1 MHANAVSSYAT
12 DRVDPLVLVAEI
24 SHRVVNE
31 YSQAIAGIRI
41 AARNTASSEAR
52 EILATAVTRL
62 HSFAEAHRALQAPR
76 SGESLDLAD
85 YLQRLC
91 EAVTAA
97 SLQERGIRLT
107 LIADRAV
114 LAPERCWRVAL
125 VVSELI
131 TNCVRHGLKN
141 GPGCIRVEMVP
152 EGTDIICRVSDD
164 GCGAPHARPGRGLGV
179 VMGLAE
185 DLGGIV
191 GWHFTP
197 EGTVAEL
204 IFPHLI
210 EELQHDPA

>member
-1 MHANAVSSYAT
+1 MHTNTVSSCAT

-31 YSQAIAGIRI
+31 YSQAIAGIRV
-41 AARNTASSEAR
+41 AARNIASSEAR
-52 EILATAVTRL
+52 EILTTAVTRL
-62 HSFAEAHRALQAPR
+62 HRFAEAHRALQAPR
-76 SGESLDLAD
+76 SGKTLDLAD

-114 LAPERCWRVAL
+114 LTAERCWRVAL

-131 TNCVRHGLKN
+131 NNSVRHGLKS
-141 GPGCIRVEMVP
+141 GPGCIKVELAV
-152 EGTDIICRVSDD
+152 EGTEIACRVSDD
-164 GCGAPHARPGRGLGV
+164 GCGALHARPGRGLGV
-179 VMGLAE
+179 VVGLAE
-185 DLGGIV
+185 DLGGV
-191 GWHFTP
+191 VAWHFTA

-204 IFPHLI
+204 IFPQLT
-210 EELQHDPA
+210 EELQHDPV